1 MLPTPTALREP
12 RASPKPV
19 VGLSFSGPSSFCRTT
34 GAEPFPISLAAR
46 TQQDSQEKGHS
57 SGSDLDGHADLQ
69 HVHHLLTG
77 QDFALSGEA
86 PRLYEKAGWPSREDC
101 ALQDHAASA
110 MGRLFMVNFQPVNL
124 DKGKGPR

>member
-1 MLPTPTALREP
+1 MVLTHAALREP

-19 VGLSFSGPSSFCRTT
+19 RVQVSAGPGSFCRTT
-34 GAEPFPISLAAR
+34 GAEPYPISLAAR

-86 PRLYEKAGWPSREDC
+86 G
-101 ALQDHAASA
+101 
-110 MGRLFMVNFQPVNL
+110 GV
-124 DKGKGPR
+124 